1 MTLLAPTRF
10 LVPALLALAGPLA
23 AMDWPNVDVHGFV
36 SQGYLLSSENN
47 FVQDTR
53 QGTLAFNEVGLN
65 VGSQVTDHLRVG
77 AQIFAYDLGNYGN
90 NEVLIDW
97 AYGDYRH
104 NDLLG
109 VRLGRYK
116 LPVGLYN
123 EMLDLDLA
131 FTSVLLPQAV
141 YDARYREMFG
151 GLNGVQLY
159 GLLSLGK
166 AGSLEYQGY
175 VGTTNIDNDGYLA
188 DQFQQ
193 GSQGFEV
200 VNRLDFGTS
209 GGVNLNYRPPL
220 QGLRLNTYLLYA
232 HELNVHGTMEPM
244 PGVNLDVVSSS
255 SGFYLGG
262 AGFEYTAERLTLAS
276 EYRIT
281 YADVDIDVD
290 TSPLGGGIVREKQ
303 QVRSDGA
310 YFLTA
315 YRLNES
321 WEIGSYYGIFWGN
334 RNDRD
339 GDRFAALGQDRSRA
353 WQRDLALTVR
363 WDVNEAW
370 IVKVEGHYIDGTSM
384 LSTEVNPGGFER
396 HWFMFAAKTTL
407 SF

>member
-1 MTLLAPTRF
+1 MTLPAPSRF
-10 LVPALLALAGPLA
+10 LVPALLALGGPLA

-36 SQGYLLSSENN
+36 SQGYLLTSENN

-53 QGTLAFNEVGLN
+53 PGTLAFNEVGLN
-65 VGSQVTDHLRVG
+65 MGSQVNDRLRVG

-90 NEVLIDW
+90 NEVIIDW

-104 NDLLG
+104 TDLLG
-109 VRLGRYK
+109 IRLGRYK

-159 GLLSLGK
+159 GLLSLGD

-175 VGTTNIDNDGYLA
+175 VGTTNIDSDGYLA

-193 GSQGFEV
+193 GSQGFDAVE
-200 VNRLDFGTS
+200 RLDFGTS
-209 GGVNLNYRPPL
+209 GGVNLNYRPLL
-220 QGLRLNTYLLYA
+220 QGLRLNAYLLYA
-232 HELNVHGTMEPM
+232 HKLNVHGTMAPA
-244 PGVNLDVVSSS
+244 PGVNLEVTSSS
-255 SGFYLGG
+255 SGFFLGG
-262 AGFEYTAERLTLAS
+262 AGFEYSAERLTLAG

-281 YADVDIDVD
+281 YADVDIDID
-290 TSPLGGGIVREKQ
+290 TAPLGGGMVREEQK
-303 QVRSDGA
+303 VRSDGA
-310 YFLTA
+310 YLLAA
-315 YRLNES
+315 YRLNEA
-321 WEIGSYYGIFWGN
+321 WEVGSYYGVFWGN
-334 RNDRD
+334 RNDRN
-339 GDRFAALGQDRSRA
+339 GDKFAALGQDRSRA

-384 LSTEVNPGGFER
+384 LSGNVNPDGFER